1 MTTNSYP
8 QPQQQGATAQT
19 VAARS
24 RMTLELR
31 AVPPHRVLLI
41 GRSAFAWLR
50 VLQERAPA
58 PRLEMRYLIEGI
70 VLLLIAL
77 EEIREP
83 WLAGAREA
91 MFQHMAAQRQIA
103 ANRCDGPA
111 ERAAQEQF
119 QGTGRSLVATEGA
132 QARTPASP
140 SGNGRHDDCKALQ
153 IGEAS
158 FLWLRGVQGLTRDPR
173 LEIRYL
179 VEGALALLQQRTDLL
194 PEVVGHARQALSEH
208 LSQLQQHPVEPF
220 RMEIST

>member
-91 MFQHMAAQRQIA
+91 
-103 ANRCDGPA
+103 
-111 ERAAQEQF
+111 
-119 QGTGRSLVATEGA
+119 GRSLVATEGA